1 MQVHQGDLP
10 RLPPSCIASLA
21 CVCMMAA
28 CPLLYDEKEMT
39 WSAIHSN
46 QNFSR
51 FRFHKGH
58 ANGEKVK
65 AAVRSFTSLQMFHT
79 HTFHYITFHCI
90 ALHYIHTCITRH
102 NIHYIYMYTYL
113 CIAFAFTFTCTI
125 AGACQCTFTCTR
137 YTYIYTLY
145 TLHEIYN
152 RYICSVCA
160 WCVLSYL
167 ILSFLIYLLLPVL
180 SHLFQGMCR
189 DNPPKGTDMRHWYGR
204 ACLFIIEVS

>member
-1 MQVHQGDLP
+1 MTKKKWHEAPSTQTKISADSGFIKDMQTVKKWKQQLEVLHL
-10 RLPPSCIASLA
+10 
-21 CVCMMAA
+21 
-28 CPLLYDEKEMT
+28 
-39 WSAIHSN
+39 
-46 QNFSR
+46 
-51 FRFHKGH
+51 FRC
-58 ANGEKVK
+58 
-65 AAVRSFTSLQMFHT
+65 FTHT
-79 HTFHYITFHCI
+79 HSITLHYITFHCI

-102 NIHYIYMYTYL
+102 NIHYIYMYTYF